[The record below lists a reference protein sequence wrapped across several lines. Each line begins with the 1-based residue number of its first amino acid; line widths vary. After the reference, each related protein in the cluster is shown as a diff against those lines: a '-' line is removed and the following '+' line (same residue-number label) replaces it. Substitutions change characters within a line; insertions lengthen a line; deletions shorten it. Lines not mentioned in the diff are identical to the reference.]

1 VLPVKRRARRVVSPG
16 LTVSIAAGAAA
27 LVLSSLLT
35 TVVGASPLDAF
46 REIWNGAFGG
56 SYAVGVTLTKSLP
69 LGFVALGFAVAFRS
83 GVFNLGLEGQLYM
96 GALAGALV
104 GGHLDAPT
112 AIALPVTLLAAA
124 AGGGLWALI
133 PAVLKLTR
141 NVNEIVV
148 GLMLN
153 YVAIFVVN
161 YLIGGP
167 VKDPAAIYPQTA
179 QVHASAQLPVLVSGT
194 TINAGII
201 VIVGAA
207 ALLWFLLQRT
217 VLGYEM
223 KTVGASPRVAQYVGI
238 DVRRTTLVAFLLS
251 GALGGLAGAVAV
263 LGNQFRLVENFSPG
277 WGYTGIVVAL
287 LGAASP
293 WGCLLAAFYFGVL
306 GSGADQLQFRL
317 GVPAAFVLIV
327 QALAVIF
334 VLASGWLHAQW
345 LSRAARRPV
354 YDRPPDSAPLEAAET

>member
-1 VLPVKRRARRVVSPG
+1 VRRRRVLSSG

-35 TVVGASPLDAF
+35 TVVGASPIDAF

-56 SYAVGVTLTKSLP
+56 SYAVGVTFTKALP

-83 GVFNLGLEGQLYM
+83 GVFNIGLEGQLYM
-96 GALAGALV
+96 GGLAGALV
-104 GGHLDAPT
+104 GGRLHAP
-112 AIALPVTLLAAA
+112 AAVALPVTLLAAA

-133 PAVLKLTR
+133 PAVLKLAR
-141 NVNEIVV
+141 NANEIVV
-148 GLMLN
+148 SLMLN
-153 YVAIFVVN
+153 YVAIFIVN

-179 QVHASAQLPVLVSGT
+179 EVLPSAQLPVLVSGT
-194 TINAGII
+194 NINAGLI

-207 ALLWFLLQRT
+207 VLVWFLLKRT

-223 KTVGASPRVAQYVGI
+223 ETVGASPRVARYVGI
-238 DVRRTTLVAFLLS
+238 DVRRTTLVAFLVS
-251 GALGGLAGAVAV
+251 GALGGLAGAVEV

-287 LGAASP
+287 LGAANP
-293 WGCLLAAFYFGVL
+293 WGCLLAAFYFGLL

-334 VLASGWLHAQW
+334 VLASGWLYEQW
-345 LSRAARRPV
+345 LRRVSRRPA
-354 YDRPPDSAPLEAAET
+354 YDRPPDNAPLDGVEP